1 MSLKLKPAVGLL
13 ALARIVG
20 LTELSFG
27 LVSRE
32 SDWARTGAIV
42 IKVLIRK
49 RSQSFRMVLL
59 YNVSRR
65 SIISNQDAANFIPLS
80 RG

>member
-1 MSLKLKPAVGLL
+1 MSLKLKPVVGLL

-32 SDWARTGAIV
+32 SDWAKTGGIV
-42 IKVLIRK
+42 IKGLIRK
-49 RSQSFRMVLL
+49 RIQRFRMVLL
-59 YNVSRR
+59 VKSLGDRYK
-65 SIISNQDAANFIPLS
+65 
-80 RG
+80 